1 MDENMYDEFGN
12 YIGPDIPEVED
23 DIFVDEEERKSLRD
37 ELEEEK
43 DGQTNINLTEEKY
56 AITLHEDKNYYP
68 DADEIF
74 PGVENLVM
82 EEDYQPIT
90 EPIVPPI
97 VSKDFDILEKKVP
110 ETNYDFDFM
119 AGLMTKPELIRNISL
134 AGNLHHGKTTFLD
147 LLIQET
153 HVQNWDLSKEYR
165 YTDCRV
171 DEQERGISIKSN
183 PMSLIL
189 QSSKD
194 KSYLFNFID
203 TPGHPNF
210 SDEVSSSFRISDG
223 VLLMVDSVE
232 GIQLHT
238 EKIIKSAIKEN
249 LDIILCINK
258 IDRLILEL
266 KLPPNDAYFKI
277 RHILEEFNRV
287 LNENNHFNSEG
298 KKNFASPDFGNVI
311 FASSNYGMIFTLESY
326 ARKYNEINGSNVDP
340 KFFMKFLWGDIYYN
354 KETKKFS
361 RKPSEKAPNRSFVEF
376 ILEPMYKLI
385 GYTVSE
391 EKENLEK
398 ILSQLGIYIR
408 SSDYKMDPKPLLK
421 LICRKFY
428 GHFSALVDVLVEKVV
443 NARQGSM
450 IKINNNYSGDK
461 NTDVYKNII
470 QCNPNGYLAINIIK
484 LYHKYDYLSFD
495 AFGRVLSGTIKKG
508 DIVRVLGE
516 KYNLEEQEDMV
527 VKEVTNM
534 WIYNSRYRVEINK
547 VPACSWVLLEG
558 IDVSIGK
565 TATVIHHKDK
575 IPMEIFKPVEFM
587 NMSYMKVSIEPL
599 NPSEL
604 PKMLEG
610 LRKISKS
617 YPICKT
623 KIEESGEH
631 VLVGTGELYIDCI
644 LHDLRKLYS
653 EIEIKVSDPV
663 VIFSETVIET
673 SSIKCYAETNNKKN
687 KITMIAEPLEKNI
700 CDDIQEGLFDMNK
713 TTKEIQTILME
724 RYNWDPLTARSVW
737 AFAPDN
743 VGTNM
748 LIDYSLPTETNKS
761 ELYSIRE
768 HIVQGFD
775 WACREGPLCEEPIRN
790 VKFKILDAKIA
801 SEPIFKASGQIIPAA
816 RRACYSSF
824 LMATPRIME
833 PMLMIEIV
841 CPIDC
846 IAPINVIL
854 ARRRGHV
861 ISELPKPGTPF
872 YVITAN
878 VPALDSFGLE
888 TDIRTNTAGQAF
900 CLSWFDHWAIIP
912 GDPLDR
918 TIEFKPLEPSPPPH
932 LAREAMIKTRRRKGL
947 LEDVTISKFFDDP
960 MLLELVKN
968 NEDFNPYFS

>member
-1 MDENMYDEFGN
+1 MDANMYDEFGN
-12 YIGPDIPEVED
+12 YIGPDIPEVDD
-23 DIFVDEEERKSLRD
+23 DIFVEEDEQKSLHD
-37 ELEEEK
+37 EFQDNK
-43 DGQTNINLTEEKY
+43 DAASDPQQPGEKY
-56 AITLHEDKNYYP
+56 GIVQYEDKNYYP

-74 PGVENLVM
+74 PGIENLVM
-82 EEDYQPIT
+82 EEDHQPLT

-97 VSKDFDILEKKVP
+97 VTKEFDIVEKNIP
-110 ETNYDFDFM
+110 ETNFDFDFM
-119 AGLMTKPELIRNISL
+119 AGLMTKPELIRNIAL

-153 HVQNWDLSKEYR
+153 HLQNWDLSKEYR
-165 YTDCRV
+165 FTDCRI

-189 QSSKD
+189 QNSKD
-194 KSYLFNFID
+194 KSFLFNVID

-210 SDEVSSSFRISDG
+210 SDEVSSAFRISDG

-232 GIQLHT
+232 GVQLHT
-238 EKIIKSAIKEN
+238 EKIIRAAIKEN

-258 IDRLILEL
+258 IDRLVLEL

-277 RHILEEFNRV
+277 KHILEEFNRV
-287 LNENNHFNSEG
+287 VNEFNHFNTEG

-311 FASSNYGMIFTLESY
+311 FASSSYGVIFTLQSY
-326 ARKYNEINGSNVDP
+326 AEKYNEINGTNVDP
-340 KFFMKFLWGDIYYN
+340 KNFMKFLWGDIYYN
-354 KETKKFS
+354 KETRKFS
-361 RKPSEKAPNRSFVEF
+361 KKPSEQAPNRTFVEF
-376 ILEPMYKLI
+376 ILEPMYKLM

-391 EKENLEK
+391 DKENLEK
-398 ILSQLGIYIR
+398 ILGKLGIYLR
-408 SSDYKMDPKPLLK
+408 STDYKMDPKPLLK
-421 LICRKFY
+421 LVCKKFY
-428 GHFSALVDVLVEKVV
+428 GHHSAMVDILVEKVV
-443 NARQGSM
+443 NAKNGSM
-450 IKINNNYSGDK
+450 IKIKNNYTGDK

-470 QCNPNGYLAINIIK
+470 QCNSNGYLALNVTK

-508 DIVRVLGE
+508 DIVKVLGE
-516 KYNLEEQEDMV
+516 KYNIYEQEDMI

-565 TATVIHHKDK
+565 TATVTSHKDK
-575 IPMEIFKPVEFM
+575 IPMEIFKPVEFF
-587 NMSYMKVSIEPL
+587 NKSYLKVSIEPL

-610 LRKISKS
+610 LRKINKS

-631 VLVGTGELYIDCI
+631 VIIGTGELYMDCI
-644 LHDLRKLYS
+644 LHDLRKLYT

-663 VIFSETVIET
+663 TIFSETVIDT
-673 SSIKCYAETNNKKN
+673 SSIKCLAETNNKKN
-687 KITMIAEPLEKNI
+687 KITMIAEPLEKEI
-700 CDDIQEGLFDMNK
+700 CSDIEDGVFLLDK
-713 TTKEIQTILME
+713 TKKEIEKMLVDN
-724 RYNWDPLTARSVW
+724 YKWDALTARSVW
-737 AFAPDN
+737 AFAPDR

-761 ELYSIRE
+761 ELYSIRD

-790 VKFKILDAKIA
+790 VKFKILDATVA
-801 SEPIFKASGQIIPAA
+801 SEGIFKASGQIIPTA
-816 RRACYSSF
+816 RRVCYSSF
-824 LMATPRIME
+824 LMASPRLME
-833 PMLMIEIV
+833 PMLMVEIV

-846 IAPINVIL
+846 IAPINIIL

-861 ISELPKPGTPF
+861 ISELPKAGTPF
-872 YVITAN
+872 YVMTAN
-878 VPALDSFGLE
+878 VPALDSFGFE
-888 TDIRTNTAGQAF
+888 TDLRTNTAGQAF
-900 CLSWFDHWAIIP
+900 CLSWFDHWSIIP

-947 LEDVTISKFFDDP
+947 LEDVTVSKFFDDP
-960 MLLELVKN
+960 MLLELIKN
-968 NEDFNPYFS
+968 DQELN